1 LHGILGTVEIL
12 QEEISD
18 PELASMVNAI
28 DVSGRTLS
36 DIVESLLGYSKI
48 NSTAQLKSRSRTS
61 ILAGKDKSGIQLD
74 ADVELGKLTEE
85 VSSTILRM
93 FQLHRTH
100 IVRSLRAQ
108 YTRTRSARKQRFIA
122 SLPYL
127 ILTDQSAYPGG
138 AESL

>member
-1 LHGILGTVEIL
+1 MEIL

-48 NSTAQLKSRSRTS
+48 NTTAQLEGRSR
-61 ILAGKDKSGIQLD
+61 ILAGKNKSGIQLD

-85 VSSTILRM
+85 VSDTILPM
-93 FQLHRTH
+93 L
-100 IVRSLRAQ
+100 
-108 YTRTRSARKQRFIA
+108 IA
-122 SLPYL
+122 SYS
-127 ILTDQSAYPGG
+127 QR
-138 AESL
+138 